1 MKAAI
6 LEENYRI
13 AVKEVPDLR
22 TGPEELLIETKFAGV
37 CGSDL
42 HSFKG
47 IHPFR
52 KAPVILGHELAG
64 TVAELGKGV
73 SGFRV
78 GDRVTVMPLIAC
90 GKCLHCEMG
99 KENICLNKKVP
110 GVGGWGGTFAQY
122 FLSKPSITFKLGEKA
137 SLEVGVLA
145 EPLAVGIHS
154 VFEQGKVKSGSRALI
169 LGGGTIGILT
179 ALAVKK
185 AGAKEI
191 VVTDLFDF
199 NLKVTGDLCGA
210 KTYTVKEAGLEER
223 ILKDRPE
230 KFDVTF
236 LCSGAPATVKQALT
250 LTRRGGRIVVVGL
263 FLEPVPIEPP
273 MVSLNELEII
283 GSSVYNHED
292 FKKAVEWIDSGIF
305 DFKKLIT
312 HILPLEKAQEALNIL
327 DEHKENV
334 IKILLDLRQ
343 R

>member
-22 TGPEELLIETKFAGV
+22 TGPEELLIETKVAGV

-52 KAPVILGHELAG
+52 KAPVVLGHELAG
-64 TVAELGKGV
+64 TVAEIGKGV
-73 SGFRV
+73 RGFRI

-122 FLSKPSITFKLGEKA
+122 FLSRPSITFKLGEKT
-137 SLEVGVLA
+137 SLEAGALA

-154 VFEQGKVKSGSRALI
+154 VFQQGKVEPGSRVLI
-169 LGGGTIGILT
+169 LGGGTIGILA
-179 ALAVKK
+179 ALAAKK
-185 AGAKEI
+185 AGAREI

-199 NLKVTGDLCGA
+199 NLKVTSDLCGA
-210 KTYTVKEAGLEER
+210 KTYSVKGAGLEER

-250 LTRRGGRIVVVGL
+250 LTRRAGRIVVVGL
-263 FLEPVPIEPP
+263 FLEPVPIELP
-273 MVSLNELEII
+273 MVSINELEII

-312 HILPLEKAQEALNIL
+312 HILPLEKAQEALNVL

-334 IKILLDLRQ
+334 IKILLDLGKR
-343 R
+343 